1 MIGCGGFLLFLT
13 AQFWLLPMIDNFAER
28 PHCYSVFGIQLVNY
42 FWYLVFVGLPLSI
55 FIPAMLLIPSGVK
68 GWKQGQFPPIGTK
81 VFRRTRIKVGVQGKL
96 FSAFQ
101 MLPAILVLA
110 LSVWGYF
117 QASALSPIDLSQFDL
132 SLCEK

>member
-1 MIGCGGFLLFLT
+1 M
-13 AQFWLLPMIDNFAER
+13 
-28 PHCYSVFGIQLVNY
+28 
-42 FWYLVFVGLPLSI
+42 
-55 FIPAMLLIPSGVK
+55 
-68 GWKQGQFPPIGTK
+68 
-81 VFRRTRIKVGVQGKL
+81 
-96 FSAFQ
+96 FQ